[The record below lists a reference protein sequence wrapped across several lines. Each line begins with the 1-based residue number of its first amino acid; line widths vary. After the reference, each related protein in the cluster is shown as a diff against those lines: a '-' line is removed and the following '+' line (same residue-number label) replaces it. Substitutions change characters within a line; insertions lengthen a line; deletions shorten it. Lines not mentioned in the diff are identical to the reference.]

1 MTKQKGTSVRQ
12 RRVSAELRA
21 LRVQRKLTCRD
32 VAVGVDFSES
42 KISRMETGDRGL
54 YADDVAAILGFLRA
68 PSVLR
73 QELMALVR
81 EGEERN
87 WHEIHGKLPPSW
99 KDLIRIE
106 DEAAAIKNFEP
117 LLIPGLAQVP
127 EYSRALLRAM
137 EPHLS
142 ETEIEKLVAARS
154 NRQLVLSRHNP
165 PTVHLL
171 IEESAVRRVVGSSE
185 VMRTQLRN
193 LQNLTNRSNVVI
205 QIVPFA
211 AGAHIGL
218 AGLLVLLEF
227 INGPTL
233 AYAESN
239 GTSSFIEED
248 AGVARAK
255 VAWSSLRAIA
265 LSREESARQLVKLIG
280 ELHPPEE
287 PRR

>member
-1 MTKQKGTSVRQ
+1 MSKQKGTSVRQ

-21 LRVQRKLTCRD
+21 LRVKRQLTCRD
-32 VAVGVDFSES
+32 VALGVDFSES

-68 PSVLR
+68 PSGLR

-87 WHEIHGKLPPSW
+87 WHEIHGKLPPNW

-106 DEAAAIKNFEP
+106 DEATAIKNFEP

-127 EYSRALLRAM
+127 EYSRALLHAVKP
-137 EPHLS
+137 ELTESELETLISAQLS
-142 ETEIEKLVAARS
+142 
-154 NRQLVLSRHNP
+154 RQLVLSRHNA
-165 PTVHLL
+165 PTVHLI
-171 IEESAVRRVVGSSE
+171 IEEMVLRRVVGNPD
-185 VMRTQLRN
+185 VMRAQLRN
-193 LQNLTNRSNVVI
+193 LQTMTNRSNVTI
-205 QIVPFA
+205 QIIPFA
-211 AGAHIGL
+211 AGGHIGL
-218 AGLLVLLEF
+218 TGPFVLLDF
-227 INGPTL
+227 ADNPTL
-233 AYAESN
+233 AYVESY
-239 GTSSFIEED
+239 GTSSFIEEES
-248 AGVARAK
+248 GVARAK

-265 LSREESARQLVKLIG
+265 LSREESARQLAKLIG